1 MVQGDIKALIHS
13 WKEANCRVI
22 DVKRQVVA
30 SNNTCNV
37 YPLPEN
43 CFMFL
48 PKDKAKVKINGEEYY
63 TLGKQL
69 IHAIKGDSLSIQALD
84 FVEVMMVYY
93 DMILPELKNYKSLSR
108 LHHFRS
114 VLTVEDSLH
123 IYKVSKELYKIW
135 QSKTDLT
142 QIRAKA
148 LFYTIVHSFLLE
160 LKNQHEKREE
170 KDPVYRS
177 ICYIKAHYKE
187 TISLESL
194 ADKLNY
200 SPSHLSLLF
209 KDKTG
214 LSPIAYVTKIR
225 IDKAAELLKETDA
238 LIYTISSEVGY
249 QDPHYFSRIFKK
261 VKGFTPG
268 AYRDKYKKSEY
279 NPVGVIRKSIEHRTG
294 LLYSGSDYHSHLF
307 IGGTWHMTDLKHSLA
322 LKMMLSSTFFLAA
335 CTGGEDE
342 SQSVNNQNTADNEL
356 LVQQHQFGET
366 VIPDNIERV
375 VSIGL
380 EDMVYKLDL
389 PLAHATLHGEDHY
402 LEEQLFAD
410 QIDTSIGRGA
420 DFDYEVVLEA
430 QPDLIIMAE
439 SPVYDEGVY
448 EDMTKI
454 APTIFFSRENWR
466 EDIVKLGELTDR
478 RAEAELIVDDFEAY
492 LSDAE
497 DTITEAVG
505 DDATVAFIRLQ
516 EKMAYVWF
524 PFSEEETDKGYV
536 GLIYDS
542 VGLQPDPYILELMEQ
557 HPEEKW
563 GIQLSLEKLPE
574 LTADYIFVTAGASG
588 GTQDEYSES
597 WQQLSE
603 IEELQVWQ
611 SIPAVQNDHV
621 YQVSA
626 KHWMLAG
633 PYADKMKVDDVIN
646 ALVD

>member
-1 MVQGDIKALIHS
+1 MKGDVKAFIR
-13 WKEANCRVI
+13 WWQEANCRVL
-22 DVKRQVVA
+22 DVKRQSVA
-30 SNNTCNV
+30 SNDTLNIYQLPVSCLV
-37 YPLPEN
+37 YLS
-43 CFMFL
+43 
-48 PKDKAKVKINGEEYY
+48 KDRVKVKINDEEYY

-69 IHAIKGDSLSIQALD
+69 IHAVKGDRVSIEALD
-84 FVEVMMVYY
+84 FVEVIMIYY
-93 DMILPELKNYKSLSR
+93 DVILPEFKSYKSLSR
-108 LHHFRS
+108 LHHFRA

-123 IYKVSKELYKIW
+123 FYNVSKELHKVW

-148 LFYTIVHSFLLE
+148 LFYTIVHSFLFE
-160 LKNQHEKREE
+160 LKNQHEKRDK

-177 ICYIKAHYKE
+177 LCYIKDHYKE

-225 IDKAAELLKETDA
+225 TDKAAELLKETDA
-238 LIYTISSEVGY
+238 LIHIISSEVGY

-261 VKGFTPG
+261 VKGLTPG
-268 AYRDKYKKSEY
+268 DYRDKYKKTED
-279 NPVGVIRKSIEHRTG
+279 NPVEVIRKSIEHRTG
-294 LLYSGSDYHSHLF
+294 LLYSGSDYHSHLL
-307 IGGTWHMTDLKHSLA
+307 IGGTLNMTDLKHSLA

-335 CTGGEDE
+335 CTGGESE
-342 SQSVNNQNTADNEL
+342 SHSVNDQNTTDKES

-402 LEEQLFAD
+402 LEEKLIAD
-410 QIDTSIGRGA
+410 QIDTSLGRGA
-420 DFDYEVVLEA
+420 DFDYEVVLDA
-430 QPDLIIMAE
+430 QPDLIIMSEIPA
-439 SPVYDEGVY
+439 YDEAVY

-466 EDIVKLGELTDR
+466 EDIVRLGELTDR
-478 RAEAELIVDDFEAY
+478 RTEAELIVEEFEDY

-497 DTITEAVG
+497 DMITEAVG

-524 PFSEEETDKGYV
+524 PFPEEETDKGYV

-542 VGLQPDPYILELMEQ
+542 LGLQPDPYILELMEQ

-588 GTQDEYSES
+588 GTNDEYSES

-603 IEELQVWQ
+603 IEELHVWK

-646 ALVD
+646 ALAD